1 MTETDPQNPP
11 TPADSPWYAEG
22 LSFSCTQC
30 GGCCTGGPGY
40 VWFDD
45 DEAGAMA
52 EAKGVDKET
61 FYRQFA
67 MKKNGRWSLNEVR
80 VARGQYDCV
89 FLERPGGLNSAGRCT
104 LYHAR
109 PTQCRTWPFW
119 ESNLTSPRA
128 WAEAAEDCP
137 GMRPPGESG
146 GGFVPLEAITVE
158 LQRNPAGL

>member
-1 MTETDPQNPP
+1 MPETKP
-11 TPADSPWYAEG
+11 TPETTPWYADG
-22 LSFSCTQC
+22 LRFKCTQC

-45 DEAGAMA
+45 DEAAAMA
-52 EAKGVDKET
+52 EAKGVDKAA
-61 FYRQFA
+61 FYA
-67 MKKNGRWSLNEVR
+67 KYAKKKLGRWSLDEVR

-89 FLERPGGLNSAGRCT
+89 FLARPGGLDSPGRCT
-104 LYHAR
+104 IYADR

-119 ESNLTSPRA
+119 ESNVSSPEA

-137 GMRPPGESG
+137 GMKLPDQKG
-146 GGFVPLEAITVE
+146 GHFVPLEAITVE